1 MRNRP
6 PRPLAQH
13 SNSRSRLP
21 IEQRCLECSDLSGT
35 AAGSDAEYFGKEI
48 LGSVQGVVQ
57 MVTNGGAALGP
68 LCLVTLMRITGLHIT
83 RIFQCYAMLSGA
95 GFVFAALCGGR
106 PTPKG

>member
-1 MRNRP
+1 MNIVSSVVCAQPLSAFPQLARLNREQLT
-6 PRPLAQH
+6 LA
-13 SNSRSRLP
+13 RGL
-21 IEQRCLECSDLSGT
+21 
-35 AAGSDAEYFGKEI
+35 DAEYFGKEI